1 MFIFIFYC
9 VVLLPLLFIRPN
21 CWADSSCC
29 FGEIKHKYM
38 KIRLFVLLFCLLF
51 CFDMSAQDVKKIK
64 KVACVGNSIT
74 FGAGIRNRDKD
85 SYPAVLGQMLGD
97 DYEVRNFGYSARTM
111 LNKGDNPY
119 MKEQMFRDVLGYLP
133 DIIVVKLGTNDSKP
147 HNWKYG
153 KEFGRDMETMLAAF
167 RKLASKPV
175 VYLCTPAKVYG
186 SGYGINDSVIV
197 NYIIPE
203 INRIARKEKIEVID
217 IHTATDGMSQ
227 NFPDNVH
234 PNEVGAIVLAGTVYK
249 ALTGKE
255 TTHTMQAFP
264 GRKSAWAGCDRYD
277 FQYRGRDAIVVCPKQ
292 AAPGKPWIWRPAFFG
307 AFPSVDKALLEKG
320 FHVVYYDLTHQ
331 YGSPRAVEAGTF
343 FYDYMKNYYGLSPK
357 VTLEGFSRG
366 GLCAFN
372 WAAKNTDKV
381 ACIYV
386 DAPVC
391 DVFSWP
397 GRKQADLWSGVLKEW
412 NLTDAQMESFK
423 GNPVDNL
430 ETLAKAGIPVMAVCG
445 DSDKVVPYS
454 ENMEVVRNKYTALGG
469 MVEVIVKPGC
479 DHHPHS
485 LENPQPVVDFIIRHQ
500 PGYKK
505 FLHVNERG
513 SLQNSW
519 VRFEKERKG
528 RVAFLGGSITEM
540 AGWRTMIQQ
549 QLKQRFPYTD
559 FEFVDAG
566 IASTGSTP
574 GSFRLQKDVLSKGR
588 IDLLFVEAAVN
599 DHTNGFSP
607 AEQVRGMEGEVR
619 RALLANPATDVV
631 MLHFIYDPFIP
642 MVKAGNVPDVIMNHE
657 RVANH
662 YMIPSINLV
671 QEVGER
677 MLAGEFTWEQFGG
690 THPLPFGHR
699 FYAAAIAHLFDS
711 MWQNMPA
718 ETGVQPHKIPA
729 EPLDQSSYFGGDFM
743 SVKDARLGKGWKYE
757 ESWEP
762 EIKVETRPGFVR
774 VPMLVS
780 DRANAKL
787 TLDFTGKAIGIFCAS
802 GPKAAILEYS
812 VDGSPFKKLDTNT
825 QWSKGLYIPW
835 VFMLASDL
843 KDGAH
848 KLELRISG
856 DKNSQGNEC
865 CIRNFVVNK

>member
-1 MFIFIFYC
+1 MI
-9 VVLLPLLFIRPN
+9 
-21 CWADSSCC
+21 
-29 FGEIKHKYM
+29 
-38 KIRLFVLLFCLLF
+38 IRLLLSLFLGLLF
-51 CFDMSAQDVKKIK
+51 CFDTSAQDVKKIK

-74 FGAGIRNRDKD
+74 FGAGIWNRDKD

-97 DYEVRNFGYSARTM
+97 AYAVRNFGFSARTM
-111 LNKGDNPY
+111 LNKGDYPY
-119 MKEQMFRDVLGYLP
+119 MKEQMFRDVLDYQP

-147 HNWKYG
+147 YNWKYG
-153 KEFGRDMETMLAAF
+153 KEFGRDLETMLAAF
-167 RKLASKPV
+167 RKLASKPL
-175 VYLCTPAKVYG
+175 VYLCSPAKVYG
-186 SGYGINDSVIV
+186 SGPVINDSVIV

-203 INRIARKEKIEVID
+203 ISRIARKEKLEVID
-217 IHTATDGMSQ
+217 VHTATSGMPQS
-227 NFPDNVH
+227 FPDNVH
-234 PNEVGAIVLAGTVYK
+234 PNEAGAIVLAGTVYK

-255 TTHTMQAFP
+255 VTHAMQAFP
-264 GRKSAWAGCDRYD
+264 GKKSEWAGYD
-277 FQYRGRDAIVVCPKQ
+277 CYSFQYRGRDAIAVCPKQ

-320 FHVVYYDLTHQ
+320 FHVVYYDLTHM
-331 YGSPRAVEAGTF
+331 YGSPRSVEAGTA
-343 FYDYMKNYYGLSPK
+343 FYEYMKNYYGLSPK

-366 GLCAFN
+366 GLFAFN
-372 WAAKNTDKV
+372 WAAKNTDKI

-397 GRKQADLWSGVLKEW
+397 GRKQPDLWNGVLKEW
-412 NLTDAQMESFK
+412 NLSDAQMESFK

-430 ETLAKAGIPVMAVCG
+430 ASLAQAGIPVIAVCG
-445 DSDKVVPYS
+445 DSDQVVPYA

-479 DHHPHS
+479 GHHPHS

-500 PGYKK
+500 PEYKK
-505 FLHVNERG
+505 FLHINARG
-513 SLQNSW
+513 NMQNSW

-540 AGWRTMIQQ
+540 GGWRTMIQQ
-549 QLKQRFPYTD
+549 QLKQRFPYTE

-566 IASTGSTP
+566 IGSTGSVP
-574 GSFRLQKDVLSKGR
+574 GSFRLQNDILSKGR
-588 IDLLFVEAAVN
+588 VDLLFVEAAVN

-607 AEQVRGMEGEVR
+607 VEQVRGMEGEVR
-619 RALLANPATDVV
+619 HALLANPATDIV

-642 MVKAGNVPDVIMNHE
+642 MVKAGNTPDVILNHE

-662 YMIPSINLV
+662 YLIPSVNLV
-671 QEVGER
+671 QEVAER
-677 MLAGEFTWEQFGG
+677 MQAGEFTWEQFGG

-699 FYAAAIAHLFDS
+699 FYAAAIARLFDR
-711 MWQNMPA
+711 MWRQMPTDA
-718 ETGVQPHKIPA
+718 KVQPHDIQK
-729 EPLDQSSYFGGDFM
+729 EPLDKFSYFGGDFLDIR
-743 SVKDARLGKGWKYE
+743 DARLGKGWTYQA
-757 ESWEP
+757 SWEP
-762 EIKVETRPGFVR
+762 EIKVETRRGFVR

-780 DRANAKL
+780 NRAKAKL
-787 TLDFTGKAIGIFCAS
+787 TLDFTGKAIGIFCVS
-802 GPKAAILEYS
+802 GPRAATLEYS

-825 QWSKGLYIPW
+825 QWSKALYIPW
-835 VFMLASDL
+835 LFMLESNL

-848 KLELRISG
+848 KLELRISD
-856 DKNSQGNEC
+856 DKNGQGYEC